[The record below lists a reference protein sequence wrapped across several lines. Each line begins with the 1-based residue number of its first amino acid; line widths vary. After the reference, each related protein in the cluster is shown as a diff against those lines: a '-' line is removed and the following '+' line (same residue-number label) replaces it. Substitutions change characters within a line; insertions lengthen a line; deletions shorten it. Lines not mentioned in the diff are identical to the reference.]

1 PEVGRGGGKDFT
13 KATREVGVVVFR
25 EENNGNLVYMTQ
37 TGEVAVVPAKM
48 YEQSTKTGPNWQHGM
63 ELAVRKEGEKE
74 FTKDTKRYGIEVFK
88 DEPTGNLIYIGETGT
103 IAVVPAKLAKYTPD
117 GKAKAP
123 ERKHAMELSARKAGE
138 AEFTAKT
145 KKYGIEVYTDEN
157 NGNLIYITETG
168 DFSVVPKE

>member
-1 PEVGRGGGKDFT
+1 VRKAGEKDFN
-13 KATREVGVVVFR
+13 KDTRKFGVEVFLD
-25 EENNGNLVYMTQ
+25 ENNGNLVYITQ
-37 TGEVAVVPAKM
+37 TGEIAVVPGKLS
-48 YEQSTKTGPNWQHGM
+48 EQTTKTGPNWQHGM

-88 DEPTGNLIYIGETGT
+88 DEPTGNLIYIGETGN
-103 IAVVPAKLAKYTPD
+103 ICVVPAKLAKYTPD

-123 ERKHAMELSARKAGE
+123 EWKQAMELSARKAGE

-145 KKYGIEVYTDEN
+145 KKYGVEVYSDEN